1 MLLGHYSDLKGISVA
16 QILVI
21 EDDEQIRGLIRE
33 VLEDSG
39 HDVVESSEGKEGLKK
54 FSLNPNSL
62 VITDILMPGM
72 EGLETIRNL
81 RMEAPNAKIIA
92 ISGGLAGKGI
102 NVLEL
107 AKKFGAARIIP
118 KPFDISQLLGAV
130 EEILVE

>member
-1 MLLGHYSDLKGISVA
+1 VA

-39 HDVVESSEGKEGLKK
+39 HDVVESSDGEEGLKK

-107 AKKFGAARIIP
+107 AKKFGAARIIA

>member
-1 MLLGHYSDLKGISVA
+1 MA

-21 EDDEQIRGLIRE
+21 EDDEQIRGLIKE

-39 HDVVESSEGKEGLKK
+39 HDVVESSDGEEGLKK

-81 RMEAPNAKIIA
+81 RTEAPNAKIIA
-92 ISGGLAGKGI
+92 ISGGLEGKGI

-107 AKKFGAARIIP
+107 AKKFGAARIIA
-118 KPFDISQLLGAV
+118 KPFDLSQLLGAV

>member
-1 MLLGHYSDLKGISVA
+1 MA

-33 VLEDSG
+33 VLEESG
-39 HDVVESSEGKEGLKK
+39 HEVLESSDGEDGLKK
-54 FSLNPNSL
+54 FSLNPTSL

-72 EGLETIRNL
+72 EGLETIRHL
-81 RMEAPNAKIIA
+81 RTEVPNAKIIA
-92 ISGGLAGKGI
+92 ISGGLEGKGV

-107 AKKFGAARIIP
+107 AKKFGAARIIA
-118 KPFDISQLLGAV
+118 KPFNISQLLGAV